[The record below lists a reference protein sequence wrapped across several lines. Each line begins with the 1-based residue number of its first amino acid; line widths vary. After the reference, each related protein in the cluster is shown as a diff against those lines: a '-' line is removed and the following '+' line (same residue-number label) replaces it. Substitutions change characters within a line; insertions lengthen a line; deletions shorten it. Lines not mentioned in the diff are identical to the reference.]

1 MMRIFFYF
9 VLLLLLSIT
18 FQANSQ
24 ENNILSNKEEGADLQ
39 EIIITNLGE
48 NVNTPYD
55 EYAPIISADGSMM
68 IFTSRRPITPDAIAG
83 QINGMENIYVSY
95 YNDMI
100 WKWSEAK
107 ILGPTINQ
115 TMRNNSAIAL
125 SNDGQ
130 RLLVYRGDRSG
141 NIYESE
147 LIGEDWT
154 EPVKMPKPIN
164 SKKHESSA
172 TISPDGRT
180 IYFISNRRHGQG
192 GLDIWMCRM
201 DKTGVWGEAENLGE
215 TINTPEN
222 EEGVFIHPD
231 GKTLYFSSKGHNTK
245 GGYDIFKSVFENKKW
260 GVPFNM
266 GDSINTADDDLF
278 FNVTADGR
286 TAYYSSVRAGGLGK
300 KDIFELYFKNKKKES
315 GLILFKGVV
324 LDKET
329 FQPIGADIKIT
340 DNDEN
345 EIINIVK
352 SNKATGK
359 FLVALPAGKN
369 YGISISQRGYLFYS
383 ENINIPIT
391 ADYKEIRKPI
401 PLKKLDIGNKILLK
415 NIFYD
420 YGKATLRPES
430 RAELNEL
437 VKLMN
442 LSTNIKIEI
451 ASHTDSQSSAEFNL
465 SLSQARSQS
474 VLEYLFAAGI
484 SRDQMI
490 AKGYGEANP
499 IATNDNEEGRKQN
512 RRTEINI
519 LEQ

>member
-1 MMRIFFYF
+1 M
-9 VLLLLLSIT
+9 
-18 FQANSQ
+18 
-24 ENNILSNKEEGADLQ
+24 
-39 EIIITNLGE
+39 
-48 NVNTPYD
+48 
-55 EYAPIISADGSMM
+55 
-68 IFTSRRPITPDAIAG
+68 
-83 QINGMENIYVSY
+83 
-95 YNDMI
+95 
-100 WKWSEAK
+100 
-107 ILGPTINQ
+107 
-115 TMRNNSAIAL
+115 
-125 SNDGQ
+125 
-130 RLLVYRGDRSG
+130 
-141 NIYESE
+141 
-147 LIGEDWT
+147 IGEDWT

-172 TISPDGRT
+172 SISPDGRS
-180 IYFISNRRHGQG
+180 IYFISNRKHGKG
-192 GLDIWMCRM
+192 GLDIWVCRK
-201 DKTGVWGEAENLGE
+201 DKEGVWGLAENLSE

-245 GGYDIFKSVFENKKW
+245 GGYDIFKSVFENNKW

-300 KDIFELYFKNKKKES
+300 KDIYELYFKNKKKSS

-324 LDKET
+324 LDMET
-329 FQPIGADIKIT
+329 FKPIGADIKIT
-340 DNDEN
+340 DNDDN

-352 SNKATGK
+352 SNTASGK

-369 YGISISQRGYLFYS
+369 YGISISQRGYLFFS
-383 ENINIPIT
+383 ENINIPIN
-391 ADYKEIRKPI
+391 ADYKEIRKAI
-401 PLKKLDIGNKILLK
+401 PLKKIDIGNKIVLQ

-430 RAELNEL
+430 KAELFEL
-437 VKLMN
+437 VKLLD

-451 ASHTDSQSSAEFNL
+451 GSYTDSISSAEFNL

-484 SRDQMI
+484 SKDQMI
-490 AKGYGEANP
+490 PKGYGEANP
-499 IATNDNEEGRKQN
+499 IATNNNEEGRKQN
-512 RRTEINI
+512 RRTEIKI